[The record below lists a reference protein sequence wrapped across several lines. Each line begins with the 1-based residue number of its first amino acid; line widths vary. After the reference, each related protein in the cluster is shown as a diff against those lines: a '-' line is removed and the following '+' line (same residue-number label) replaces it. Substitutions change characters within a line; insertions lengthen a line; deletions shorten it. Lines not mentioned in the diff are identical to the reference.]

1 MGPDGFAWRGFSQK
15 KGIKGPL
22 WAAGLSIS
30 RVPTYALRRV
40 STRKGRSPLGPRPEK
55 PGLLPY
61 DESVSDHV
69 AQALVLGRCQH
80 RDEGHKVEEEPVH
93 DA

>member
-1 MGPDGFAWRGFSQK
+1 MGFSQK
-15 KGIKGPL
+15 KEINGPP

-30 RVPTYALRRV
+30 RVSTYELRRV
-40 STRKGRSPLGPRPEK
+40 RKRKGRSPSGPRPEES
-55 PGLLPY
+55 GLLPY